1 MIVPIE
7 GLPNV
12 IAKTVL
18 GGESYYKVVDVSRID
33 KIKQYLWSLRNT
45 SWEKQVK
52 GFLTSSSFLEGVS
65 GTPLVFTVSDF
76 WRGDVAP
83 TEMKGTWIHK
93 SILFPFIIMS
103 STSGLFYMVKRF
115 NTFLDENL
123 KLKNDLTAMAMEIVK
138 KNDYIKDLENSIAID
153 INHEEPAQLQL
164 YMPEVDEAKT
174 VQLYK
179 SRKYPLRIIN
189 KAMKKANVKFGE
201 RGPVGKEAKKEFVY
215 SDLILEY
222 LIFCGIIRK
231 RDKFNYVL
239 GVETK
244 VLTPKFYAYVYIP
257 HRQDN
262 RKGNENTN
270 LPVQYAGL
278 TRNGVNTILESMAK
292 AKIIEEVDVSYR

>member
-12 IAKTVL
+12 LAKTVL
-18 GGESYYKVVDVSRID
+18 GGESYYKVVEVSRID

-65 GTPLVFTVSDF
+65 GTPLVFTVSNF

-93 SILFPFIIMS
+93 SILFPFVIMS

-164 YMPEVDEAKT
+164 YMPEVEEAKT
-174 VQLYK
+174 VHLHK
-179 SRKYPLRIIN
+179 SRKYPLPVIN
-189 KAMKKANVKFGE
+189 KAMKKANVKFGK
-201 RGPVGKEAKKEFVY
+201 RGPVGKEAKREFVY
-215 SDLILEY
+215 SDLIIEY

-239 GVETK
+239 GKETE

-262 RKGNENTN
+262 RKGNENTS

-278 TRNGVNTILESMAK
+278 TRNGVDTILKSMAK
-292 AKIIEEVDVSYR
+292 ANIIEEVDVSYR

>member
-7 GLPNV
+7 GLPN
-12 IAKTVL
+12 ITAKTVL
-18 GGESYYKVVDVSRID
+18 GGESYYKVVEVSRID

-65 GTPLVFTVSDF
+65 GTPLVFTVTDF
-76 WRGDVAP
+76 WKGDIAP

-93 SILFPFIIMS
+93 SILFPFVIMS

-115 NTFLDENL
+115 NTFLDENHNL
-123 KLKNDLTAMAMEIVK
+123 KDQITKLSMEIVK
-138 KNDYIKDLENSIAID
+138 KNDYIKELEVSID
-153 INHEEPAQLQL
+153 TRNYPSPEQLQL
-164 YMPEVDEAKT
+164 YMPKVEEVK
-174 VQLYK
+174 VVHLQK

-189 KAMKKANVKFGE
+189 KAMKKAKVKFGE
-201 RGPVGKEAKKEFVY
+201 RGPTGKEAKREYIY
-215 SDLILEY
+215 SELILDY

-231 RDKFNYVL
+231 RDEYNYVL
-239 GVETK
+239 GKETQ

-262 RKGNENTN
+262 RKGNENTK

-278 TRNGVNTILESMAK
+278 TRNGVSTILESMAK
-292 AKIIEEVDVSYR
+292 ANIIEHIDVGYR

>member
-12 IAKTVL
+12 LAKTVL
-18 GGESYYKVVDVSRID
+18 GGESYYRVVEVSRID

-45 SWEKQVK
+45 PWEKQVK

-76 WRGDVAP
+76 WRGEIAP

-93 SILFPFIIMS
+93 SILFPFVIMS

-123 KLKNDLTAMAMEIVK
+123 KLKNDLTAMSMEIVK
-138 KNDYIKDLENSIAID
+138 KNDYIKELEASID
-153 INHEEPAQLQL
+153 TRNYPSPEQLQL
-164 YMPEVDEAKT
+164 YMPEIEKVK
-174 VQLYK
+174 VVHLHK
-179 SRKYPLRIIN
+179 SKKYPLRIIN
-189 KAMKKANVKFGE
+189 KAMKKAKVKFGK
-201 RGPVGKEAKKEFVY
+201 RGPTGKEAKREYIY
-215 SDLILEY
+215 SELILDY
-222 LIFCGIIRK
+222 LMFCGIIRK
-231 RDKFNYVL
+231 RDQYNYVL
-239 GVETK
+239 GKETQ

-278 TRNGVNTILESMAK
+278 TRNGVNTILESMTK
-292 AKIIEEVDVSYR
+292 AKIIEKVDVNYR

>member
-12 IAKTVL
+12 LAKTVL

-164 YMPEVDEAKT
+164 YMPEVEEAKT

-239 GVETK
+239 GTQTK

-278 TRNGVNTILESMAK
+278 TKNGVNTIIASMAK